1 MDFAPVRA
9 GVPQEGGAS
18 GVFRPNCKPQTKM
31 AKHRSKRYK
40 KASELVQTGKSYS
53 LADAVSTVKQF
64 PAPKFTP
71 TVTLSFHLGVDPRKS
86 DQMVRGSVSLPHG
99 TGKNVRVA
107 VFAQGA
113 AAEAAKAAGAEFVGY
128 DDLIKKVQ
136 EGFTDF
142 DSAIATP
149 DAMTEV
155 RKIARVLGPRGLMP
169 NPKTGTVTDDTAKA
183 VKEVKAG
190 RVDYKLDKNGN
201 ISGSIGKTDFA
212 PDALLENA
220 RAFVDSVVRA
230 KPASAKGNYI
240 QAVTLAATM
249 LPGIPLEAA
258 TYTKA
263 SA

>member
-1 MDFAPVRA
+1 
-9 GVPQEGGAS
+9 
-18 GVFRPNCKPQTKM
+18 M
-31 AKHRSKRYK
+31 AKHRSKRYQ
-40 KASELVQTGKSYS
+40 KAAALVENGKSYT
-53 LADAVSTVKQF
+53 LTDAITTVKQF
-64 PAPKFTP
+64 PVPKFNP

-128 DDLIKKVQ
+128 EDLIKRVQ
-136 EGFTDF
+136 DGFTDF

-169 NPKTGTVTDDTAKA
+169 NPKTGTVTEDTAKA

-190 RVDYKLDKNGN
+190 RIDYKLDKNGN
-201 ISGSIGKTDFA
+201 IAGSIGKIDFS
-212 PDALLENA
+212 PEQLEDNA
-220 RAFVDSVVRA
+220 RAFLDSVVRA
-230 KPASAKGNYI
+230 KPSTAKGNYI
-240 QAVTLAATM
+240 PAVTLAATM

-258 TYTKA
+258 TYTKSA
-263 SA
+263 S